1 MPLLFNDLGR
11 IRHREE
17 RLHIHHLAAETLR
30 RTSSHTP
37 FGCWDRRV
45 QSRDSV
51 SRTCMIMKTKSFPL
65 PDCAPSNQDRLWKP
79 NHFLSRTVLLIIR
92 TDYENQIISSL
103 WFCSCL
109 QPSALKTHLFQSAC
123 SVWVHLLFP
132 AVLLPFLRILWWPV
146 VCVEPK
152 LFYFLCRKPV
162 HVSDIRLIVQLSR

>member
-17 RLHIHHLAAETLR
+17 RLHIHHLA
-30 RTSSHTP
+30 
-37 FGCWDRRV
+37 CWDRRV

-65 PDCAPSNQDRLWKP
+65 PDCAPGNQDRLWKP
-79 NHFLSRTVLLIIR
+79 NHFLSRTVLLVIR

-109 QPSALKTHLFQSAC
+109 QPSALNTHLFQSAC
-123 SVWVHLLFP
+123 SVSVHLLFP
-132 AVLLPFLRILWWPV
+132 DVLLPFLRTLWLPV

-152 LFYFLCRKPV
+152 LFYFLCRKPF
-162 HVSDIRLIVQLSR
+162 HISDIRLIVQLSR